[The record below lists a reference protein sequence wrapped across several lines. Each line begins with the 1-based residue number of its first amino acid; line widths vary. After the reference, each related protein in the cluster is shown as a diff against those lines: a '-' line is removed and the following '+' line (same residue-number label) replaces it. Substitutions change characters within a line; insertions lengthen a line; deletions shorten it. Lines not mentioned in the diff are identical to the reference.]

1 MHDLT
6 NLEALGIPGVFV
18 ATSEFESAAIAQGTA
33 LGFDPPRVLVP
44 HPVQDRTDEELISMA
59 DGAFD
64 EVIGALTRSA
74 IRDARSARTA

>member
-1 MHDLT
+1 VHDIT

-18 ATSEFESAAIAQGTA
+18 ATSEFESAAITQGTA

-59 DGAFD
+59 DGALD
-64 EVIGALTRSA
+64 GVIAALTLSA
-74 IRDARSARTA
+74 DGG

>member
-1 MHDLT
+1 VHDIT
-6 NLEALGIPGVFV
+6 NLEAQGIPGVFV

-59 DGAFD
+59 DGALD
-64 EVIGALTRSA
+64 EVVEALTRSA
-74 IRDARSARTA
+74 IRDPRSARTA